1 MRLPTPRG
9 PLSDH
14 VVRALTGAP
23 GASRAPRA
31 GAAAE
36 HTQAPELPHDLDN
49 LADEDLHLALWC
61 LYELHYRGF
70 DGVDPDLEWDP
81 ALIALRNE
89 WEQAFERELRA
100 RTSEHVSAALEGSD
114 DVPTQIFGVIDS
126 IDGPRLAA
134 HLHRHATH
142 EEMLD
147 FLRQRS
153 LYHLKE
159 SDPHSFVLA
168 RIDGRAKVALA
179 EIQYD
184 EYGAGRPHRL
194 HSRLFGDALEG
205 AGLDRSYGAYVD
217 QTSGAT
223 LAVNNLMSL
232 FGLRRRLRGA
242 AMGHLAA
249 FESTSSV
256 PCRKIVG
263 GLERLDFPP
272 VVAAYFDEH
281 VEADAAHEQVAVR
294 DLCGGLVADEPE
306 LREDVVFGAAACV
319 LMDAVAAEALLGS
332 WQADRERAARDV
344 ADREQADRERAERD
358 KESAA

>member
-1 MRLPTPRG
+1 MRLPPPRG
-9 PLSDH
+9 PLSEH
-14 VVRALTGAP
+14 AISALRAEQSTAEQP
-23 GASRAPRA
+23 
-31 GAAAE
+31 AAVQ
-36 HTQAPELPHDLDN
+36 TPQLFSDLD
-49 LADEDLHLALWC
+49 LLTDADFHLALWC

-70 DGVDPDLEWDP
+70 DDADPDLEWSP
-81 ALIALRNE
+81 ALIALRNT
-89 WEQAFERELRA
+89 WEAAFEGELRS
-100 RTSEHVSAALEGSD
+100 RTGEHVRAAIDLGD
-114 DVPTQIFGVIDS
+114 DVPTQVFGVIDS

-134 HLHRHATH
+134 HLQRHASH

-205 AGLDRSYGAYVD
+205 AGLDRSYGAYAE

-249 FESTSSV
+249 FEATSSV

-263 GLERLDFPP
+263 GLQRLDFAP
-272 VVAAYFDEH
+272 VVAAYFEEH
-281 VEADAAHEQVAVR
+281 IEADAVHEQVAVR
-294 DLCGGLVADEPE
+294 DLCGGLVADEPD
-306 LREDVVFGAAACV
+306 LREDVIFGAAACV
-319 LMDAVAAEALLGS
+319 LMDAVAAEELLTS
-332 WQADRERAARDV
+332 WRATRDEP
-344 ADREQADRERAERD
+344 AAE
-358 KESAA
+358 ESAA

>member
-9 PLSDH
+9 PLSEH
-14 VVRALTGAP
+14 VLRVLTDAADTHDAPALPA
-23 GASRAPRA
+23 
-31 GAAAE
+31 
-36 HTQAPELPHDLDN
+36 DLDP
-49 LADEDLHLALWC
+49 LADADLHLALWC

-70 DGVDPDLEWDP
+70 EDVDADREWDP

-89 WEQAFERELRA
+89 WERPFEDELRA
-100 RTSEHVSAALEGSD
+100 RTDEHVRAALDLAD
-114 DVPTQIFGVIDS
+114 DVPTQVFGVIDS
-126 IDGPRLAA
+126 IDGPKLAA
-134 HLHRHATH
+134 HLHRHATR

-159 SDPHSFVLA
+159 SDPHSLVLA

-205 AGLDRSYGAYVD
+205 AGLDRTYGAYVE
-217 QTSGAT
+217 QTGGAT

-256 PCRKIVG
+256 PCRKIAG
-263 GLERLDFPP
+263 GLERLGFAP
-272 VVAAYFDEH
+272 VVAAYFEEH
-281 VEADAAHEQVAVR
+281 IEADAAHEQVAVR
-294 DLCGGLVADEPE
+294 DLCGGLVADEPG

-319 LMDAVAAEALLGS
+319 LMDAVAAEELMSG
-332 WQADRERAARDV
+332 WQADRERAD
-344 ADREQADRERAERD
+344 QATKPQD
-358 KESAA
+358 SAA